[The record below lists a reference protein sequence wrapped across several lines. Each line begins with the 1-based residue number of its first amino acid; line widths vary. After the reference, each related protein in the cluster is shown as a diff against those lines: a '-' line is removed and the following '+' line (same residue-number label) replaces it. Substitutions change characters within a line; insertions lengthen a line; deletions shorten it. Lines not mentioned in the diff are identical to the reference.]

1 MGILNRTG
9 DNMKYADFVKRLSE
23 ETHLDKDVVR
33 VLLDKLPDVLMEM
46 SVGEKVRTPLGTFFC
61 EERPPKK
68 VQLPS
73 GEWSQAKKLRRV
85 RIRPSSRMQEEIK

>member
-1 MGILNRTG
+1 
-9 DNMKYADFVKRLSE
+9 MKYADFLKRMSE
-23 ETHLDKDVVR
+23 ETHLDKDVLRLV
-33 VLLDKLPDVLMEM
+33 LDKMPDVLMEM
-46 SVGEKVRTPLGTFFC
+46 EVGEKVRTPLGTFFC

-85 RIRPSSRMQEEIK
+85 RIRPNSRMQEEIK

>member
-1 MGILNRTG
+1 
-9 DNMKYADFVKRLSE
+9 MKYADFIKRMSE

-33 VLLDKLPDVLMEM
+33 VVLDKMPNVLMEM
-46 SVGEKVRTPLGTFFC
+46 EIGEKVRTPMGTFFC

-73 GEWSQAKKLRRV
+73 GKWSQAKKLQRV
-85 RIRPSSRMQEEIK
+85 RIRPNSRMQKEIK